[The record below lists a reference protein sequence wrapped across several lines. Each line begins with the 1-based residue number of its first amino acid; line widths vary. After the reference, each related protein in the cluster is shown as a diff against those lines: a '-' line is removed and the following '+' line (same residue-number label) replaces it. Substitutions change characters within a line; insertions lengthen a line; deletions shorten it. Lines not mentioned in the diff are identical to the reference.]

1 MSPIIVGHRGVA
13 GHYPENT
20 RVSVQAAID
29 MGLKWVEIDVQPT
42 RDNVLIVCHDHTID
56 RCSNGKGRVDQY
68 TLAEL
73 QQFDFGQWFSA
84 QFADEPVMTL
94 AELLQLAAEHGLG
107 LNIEVKVD
115 RHDVASVAAQL
126 KEQLD
131 QGPLPQSQI
140 LLSSFSHGIIRELH
154 QHCPGYRLGVLS
166 ERLSKKDWDVL
177 REVNA
182 FSCNLNYTWTSEKH
196 IDELHQHGYQVWCY
210 TVNRAEKFK
219 HLDKVDAIFTDYPE
233 RLLTLGCASS

>member
-84 QFADEPVMTL
+84 QFAGEPVLTL

-140 LLSSFSHGIIRELH
+140 LLSSFSHVIIREL
-154 QHCPGYRLGVLS
+154 
-166 ERLSKKDWDVL
+166 
-177 REVNA
+177 
-182 FSCNLNYTWTSEKH
+182 
-196 IDELHQHGYQVWCY
+196 
-210 TVNRAEKFK
+210 
-219 HLDKVDAIFTDYPE
+219 KVP
-233 RLLTLGCASS
+233 